1 MQNQA
6 KILAQSAEA
15 LAQLINHHIPDD
27 SSPTLE
33 KTYPETYHRI
43 RYLRQKALNIIN
55 HFVETGRN
63 PDNIA
68 KELDSEILEKKLIAE
83 NQQLE
88 HLFPQTKDP
97 AQRENFFK
105 NLFRIGNILGFQKE
119 EMVDITDH
127 RLLSLAYYA
136 QIGLQAQKLSED
148 AYHKIRHKPFVNIT
162 TNKAKNHSRITSQ
175 EKAIQK
181 LHQTGSLYDALE
193 IDFV

>member
-97 AQRENFFK
+97 AQRENFF
-105 NLFRIGNILGFQKE
+105 
-119 EMVDITDH
+119 
-127 RLLSLAYYA
+127 
-136 QIGLQAQKLSED
+136 
-148 AYHKIRHKPFVNIT
+148 
-162 TNKAKNHSRITSQ
+162 
-175 EKAIQK
+175 
-181 LHQTGSLYDALE
+181 
-193 IDFV
+193 